1 MTTSKKS
8 LVYLTGFMGSGK
20 TTLAPILANTLG
32 FAHTDTDR
40 EVERIAGKT
49 VSEVFRDHGEEYFRE
64 IEHRVLEQASKEH
77 HRVVS
82 LGGGTITRPANLS
95 IMKATGITVYLR
107 ADAES
112 IFNRMKNKND
122 RPVLQDSTGE
132 RLSETDLRK
141 RITDILAAREPF
153 YNQADIIIDTDDRR
167 VGLTVDSIVH
177 ALHGRI
183 E

>member
-1 MTTSKKS
+1 MTTPKKS

-20 TTLAPILANTLG
+20 STLAPILANTLG

-40 EVERIAGKT
+40 EVERITGKT
-49 VSEVFRDHGEEYFRE
+49 VSELFRDQGEEYFRE
-64 IEHRVLEQASKEH
+64 IEHRVLEQASREH
-77 HRVVS
+77 HHVVS
-82 LGGGTITRPANLS
+82 LGGGTITRPSNLS
-95 IMKATGITVYLR
+95 LIKATGITIYLR

-112 IFNRMKNKND
+112 IFHRMKNKSD
-122 RPVLQDSTGE
+122 RPVLQDSAGE

-141 RITDILAAREPF
+141 RINDILAAREPF

-167 VGLTVDSIVH
+167 VGVTVDTIVH

>member
-77 HRVVS
+77 HRVV
-82 LGGGTITRPANLS
+82 
-95 IMKATGITVYLR
+95 
-107 ADAES
+107 
-112 IFNRMKNKND
+112 
-122 RPVLQDSTGE
+122 
-132 RLSETDLRK
+132 
-141 RITDILAAREPF
+141 
-153 YNQADIIIDTDDRR
+153 
-167 VGLTVDSIVH
+167 
-177 ALHGRI
+177 
-183 E
+183 